1 MMNFVVILVGKGGT
15 REDEGKKKEKWC
27 SLLRG
32 VLYLQEGTTQVRNT
46 QDCTTK
52 ILYTVEII
60 THNTCISL
68 NKLPGVV
75 VCHTPVHL
83 LPVYYTVVCQY
94 VVRST
99 RSTWVCHVSHVT
111 PNLQYPGTR

>member
-1 MMNFVVILVGKGGT
+1 MYYFMMNFVVILVGKGGT

-68 NKLPGVV
+68 N
-75 VCHTPVHL
+75 
-83 LPVYYTVVCQY
+83 
-94 VVRST
+94 
-99 RSTWVCHVSHVT
+99 
-111 PNLQYPGTR
+111 